1 MNKNWIKDNV
11 HIIVLIFIYFFY
23 STRELPLTRQLDS
36 IQQENCLKWG
46 FDKKKSTTYR
56 ASSIFSFLQKIR
68 VDNLSSAPYKKKKRS
83 RRASLSFFFKVE
95 AMSTHS
101 ASFLF
106 FFVLQFFFFQLHPSS
121 FFKKSFS
128 IFVNIYLAKK

>member
-1 MNKNWIKDNV
+1 M
-11 HIIVLIFIYFFY
+11 FIYFFY

-46 FDKKKSTTYR
+46 FDQKKSTIYR
-56 ASSIFSFLQKIR
+56 ALSIFSFLQKIR
-68 VDNLSSAPYKKKKRS
+68 VNNLSSAPYKKKRS

-121 FFKKSFS
+121 FFLKSSS
-128 IFVNIYLAKK
+128 IFFNIYLAKK

>member
-11 HIIVLIFIYFFY
+11 HITVLIFIYFFY

-46 FDKKKSTTYR
+46 FDQKKSTIYR
-56 ASSIFSFLQKIR
+56 ALSIFSFLQKIR
-68 VDNLSSAPYKKKKRS
+68 VNNLSSAPYKKKRS

-101 ASFLF
+101 ASFFIF
-106 FFVLQFFFFQLHPSS
+106 FCPSIFFLPITSFKF
-121 FFKKSFS
+121 FFKKFLY
-128 IFVNIYLAKK
+128 FF

>member
-11 HIIVLIFIYFFY
+11 HITVLIFIYFFY

-68 VDNLSSAPYKKKKRS
+68 VNNLSSAPYKKKRS

-101 ASFLF
+101 ASFFILF
-106 FFVLQFFFFQLHPSS
+106 LSFNFFSSNYILQVFL
-121 FFKKSFS
+121 KKVSLFLL
-128 IFVNIYLAKK
+128 IYI

>member
-11 HIIVLIFIYFFY
+11 HITVLIFIYFFY

-68 VDNLSSAPYKKKKRS
+68 VDNLSSAPYKKKRS

-121 FFKKSFS
+121 FLKKSSS